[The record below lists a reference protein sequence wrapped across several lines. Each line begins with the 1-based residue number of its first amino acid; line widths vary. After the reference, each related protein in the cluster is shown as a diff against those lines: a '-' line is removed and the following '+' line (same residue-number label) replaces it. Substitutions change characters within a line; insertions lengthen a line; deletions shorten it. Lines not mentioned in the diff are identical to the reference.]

1 MSNSSA
7 KKVLIMEVENEH
19 AAVTYGTYRC
29 YSKDVAILNMAIS
42 IGITPE
48 INRSDK
54 EVLPCDNSGYY
65 LVWTGESKDGEAILM
80 ENIKLYFDEIY
91 GVKDTGWDFSYL
103 KDDDTYI
110 QYMIDHKDELGISEF
125 FD

>member
-1 MSNSSA
+1 MEEIMSNSSA
-7 KKVLIMEVENEH
+7 NKVLIMEVEG
-19 AAVTYGTYRC
+19 VTYGTYRC

-48 INRSDK
+48 INMNDND
-54 EVLPCDNSGYY
+54 VLPCDNSGYY
-65 LVWTGESKDGEAILM
+65 LAWTGESKDGEAILM

-91 GVKDTGWDFSYL
+91 SVKDTGWDFSYL
-103 KDDDTYI
+103 GDNDTYI

>member
-7 KKVLIMEVENEH
+7 KKVLIMEVEDGSS
-19 AAVTYGTYRC
+19 ALTYGTYRC

-48 INRSDK
+48 INMNDSGA
-54 EVLPCDNSGYY
+54 LPCDNSGYY
-65 LVWTGESKDGEAILM
+65 LAWTGESKDGEAILM

-91 GVKDTGWDFSYL
+91 SVRDTGWDFDYL
-103 KDDDTYI
+103 EENDTYI

>member
-19 AAVTYGTYRC
+19 SAVTYGTYRC

-42 IGITPE
+42 IGIAPK
-48 INRSDK
+48 ISMNDNDI
-54 EVLPCDNSGYY
+54 LPCDNSGYY
-65 LVWTGESKDGEAILM
+65 LAWTGESKDGEAILL

-91 GVKDTGWDFSYL
+91 SVKDTGWDFDHL
-103 KDDDTYI
+103 KENDTYI
-110 QYMIDHKDELGISEF
+110 QHMIDHKDELGISEF